1 MTAKKIK
8 QATVAE
14 PTTTGNLSKLPFIFF
29 VWTSFKEEI
38 LDTGESSLHKA
49 KWLTYVYMS
58 FSKQNRNGFKLF
70 SFIIL
75 S

>member
-29 VWTSFKEEI
+29 VWTSFKEENI
-38 LDTGESSLHKA
+38 RHWRKFLAQSKMAYLCLYELLKA
-49 KWLTYVYMS
+49 KQKWV
-58 FSKQNRNGFKLF
+58 
-70 SFIIL
+70 
-75 S
+75 